1 MKRTMTFTYQQ
12 SVEISD
18 EELFEVL
25 AWGDV
30 DSATKNEIDALT
42 ECYGTEMPQE
52 ICEYV
57 KTRMKQLADAN

>member
-1 MKRTMTFTYQQ
+1 MKKTTIFTYQQ
-12 SVEISD
+12 SVKISD
-18 EELFEVL
+18 EELLEVL

-30 DSATKNEIDALT
+30 DSATQKEIDALI

-57 KTRMKQLADAN
+57 KTRMKQLADTN